1 MNYLTQYYKNLS
13 EQLEEKVVHLKTLV
27 ESKNIHSLNEKVI
40 PTVMR
45 NWDVEHYERWQ
56 RDSPNRFWR
65 EPPPNTTPTTNPN
78 SIHGYPGHFSP
89 RIEKA
94 FWAWFKSINATD
106 IATFIAMGLTPWKWW
121 LIHDGIEFGLELGN
135 GNSDPSRYP
144 ENYDTNWPVGGGR
157 PRVPNPLDYDD
168 NFNPPPGLPY
178 SGPYGPYG
186 PGGIAE
192 PGSAPGIQGNW
203 FR

>member
-27 ESKNIHSLNEKVI
+27 ESKNIHSLNEKRI
-40 PTVMR
+40 PSVLR

-56 RDSPNRFWR
+56 RDSPNRFHG

-78 SIHGYPGHFSP
+78 SIHGYPGRFGP
-89 RIEKA
+89 AIEKA
-94 FWAWFKSINATD
+94 FWAWFKSITATD
-106 IATFIAMGLTPWKWW
+106 IAVFTAMGLTPWKWW
-121 LIHDGIEFGLELGN
+121 IAHDGLDFGLELGN
-135 GNSDPSRYP
+135 GSSDPSKYR
-144 ENYDTNWPVGGGR
+144 ENYPNHTFGDGR
-157 PRVPNPLDYDD
+157 QRPIDPIDYDD
-168 NFNPPPGLPY
+168 NFNPPPGLPDIP
-178 SGPYGPYG
+178 PYGPYG